1 MKNYVVIRG
10 FIDKITKKQYK
21 MGDLYEANKERAAEL
36 NNGGFIAVEVN
47 DDPDHILDNNVSE
60 VLDSITEELTKAELR
75 ELFDTESSGKN
86 RTTVLK
92 HIESLLGESLL

>member
-1 MKNYVVIRG
+1 MKKHVVIRG

-21 MGDLYEANKERAAEL
+21 MGDLYEANKERAVEL
-36 NNGGFIAVEVN
+36 TNGGFIAVEVN
-47 DDPDHILDNNVSE
+47 DDPDHILDHNVSE

-75 ELFDTESSGKN
+75 ELFDNESSGKN